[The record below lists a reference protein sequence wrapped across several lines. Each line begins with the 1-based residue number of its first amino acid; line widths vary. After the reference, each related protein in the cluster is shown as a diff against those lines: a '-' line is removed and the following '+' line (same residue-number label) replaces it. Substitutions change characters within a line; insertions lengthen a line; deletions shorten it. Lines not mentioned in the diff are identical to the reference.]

1 MNFVIFTFHSIIYIH
16 IMYVI
21 LYFFRQSVYIEVKIA
36 IMSSLRL
43 LGHVKVLHRSFNT
56 SAVRQKALKNWER
69 PSIDELGVPK
79 VTTLIVKI
87 LIDKVHCRSH
97 GSECLIVIRRS
108 SMLSSQQELVCS
120 LEQFSLLST
129 LSTSTL
135 SQSS

>member
-79 VTTLIVKI
+79 VTTL
-87 LIDKVHCRSH
+87 H
-97 GSECLIVIRRS
+97 
-108 SMLSSQQELVCS
+108 
-120 LEQFSLLST
+120 
-129 LSTSTL
+129 
-135 SQSS
+135 